1 MSSFTLLLLGVGRL
15 TGEKHNELICYD
27 REGLGKCTSDP
38 GKHCISVLLV
48 GGKRQSCRSMTK

>member
-1 MSSFTLLLLGVGRL
+1 MSFFTLLLLGVGRL

-38 GKHCISVLLV
+38 GKHCISSTVCASVWWKETVL
-48 GGKRQSCRSMTK
+48 